1 MYKVAILADVQ
12 PYDDKQGNF
21 SAGSNQF
28 IQQLFDDGVIDY
40 PQEEI
45 CVGYLSNTDLKP
57 AEFRDVVSGINF
69 GDCTHVITLGTKAT
83 EAFGIKGKLG
93 EVIDKEFKYKNL
105 TILPCYSPSSLKYN
119 PGYAQQIATR
129 IHQGIQLAFEGV
141 STKIE
146 RKSTPYEIINSYDRL
161 LEVIEMAKQTGLFSF
176 DFETTGIEWWLN
188 KPTMIGFSIQPGFSY
203 IVPLFHFE
211 AVLWGDAPD
220 YVGDLRKMA
229 LAYQV
234 QAIFNRLRINIFEN
248 PDVVKIAHNTQ
259 FELGYLVKHGI
270 EKHIGEWHDTML
282 MAHELD
288 ETRAKGLKPLTDIY
302 FPEFAGYQFEL
313 PKYKT
318 WAEIDL
324 ETLAKYC
331 AIDTDVTLRLYMK
344 FTEELLNDDL
354 DGRLYRHYRSY
365 VIPALFATFWASYQG
380 AFVDM
385 FVVEQN
391 IKQAE
396 ENIKQLSQEFYNHPD
411 VAGFV
416 AKKKKKAIEDAV
428 TELREKIKNQ
438 MAKEKPSQHWISKW
452 NEQILL
458 ILNGQKEI
466 ESEFS
471 LNAPKQVQQW
481 LFDYLGLPER
491 VDSYG
496 QSERTGKQDYV
507 VELANIYEK
516 PVLKLYCTL
525 KITMK
530 VHSTYLSNFKE
541 LADQNGY
548 IHTNFHVAGTTTG
561 RLSSGNPNL
570 QNIISRSPVKDSEQL
585 NWAIKA
591 PKKCFVTPVSDRF
604 GEWVFLQADYSQ
616 AELRMIANF
625 SGDEK
630 MQQAYLSGLDLHT
643 ITGSSIAGMS
653 LDEFL
658 KLKSENPDKFKD
670 IRQDGKTAN
679 FGIVYDISDEGYQ
692 EYYRGA
698 TNGKLLPIETAREHK
713 RAIFGTYTKLPFW
726 HSEYELKAQTFKY
739 VRGLYGRKR
748 RLPLIDSF
756 VSSERSAAKR
766 AAINSPIQNSAGE
779 WTVYGMAVLTKL
791 IPRHLGR
798 FSNTIHD
805 AVYPYIRK
813 EWISTLLPIYNEI
826 MVDPMAELYIDMD
839 KDRLVVPM
847 KVDWSYTEKSWA
859 DMVESSVE
867 EIISKFSK

>member
-1 MYKVAILADVQ
+1 MYKVAILADVR
-12 PYDDKQGNF
+12 PFDDKQGNF
-21 SAGSNQF
+21 SDGSNQF

-40 PQEEI
+40 PQEKI
-45 CVGYLSNTDLKP
+45 YMGYISTIDLKP
-57 AEFRDVVSGINF
+57 AEFREVVSGINF

-105 TILPCYSPSSLKYN
+105 TVLPCYSPSSLKYN

-141 STKIE
+141 STKVE

-176 DFETTGIEWWLN
+176 DFETEGIEWWLN

-203 IVPLFHFE
+203 IVPLYHFE
-211 AVLWGDAPD
+211 VEVWGKAMS
-220 YVGDLRKMA
+220 YNEYLIHS
-229 LAYQV
+229 QV
-234 QAIFNRLRINIFEN
+234 RTIFELLRINIFEN
-248 PDVVKIAHNTQ
+248 PDVVKVAHNTQ

-270 EKHIGEWHDTML
+270 DKHIGEWHDTML

-288 ETRAKGLKPLTDIY
+288 ENRAKGLKPLTDIY

-313 PKYKT
+313 PKDKT

-331 AIDTDVTLRLYMK
+331 AIDTDVTLRLYMR

-354 DGRLYRHYRSY
+354 DSRLYRHYRSY

-416 AKKKKKAIEDAV
+416 AKKKQQAIEDAV
-428 TELREKIKNQ
+428 AELREKIKNQ

-452 NEQILL
+452 NEQILS

-471 LNAPKQVQQW
+471 LNAPKQVQEW

-491 VDSYG
+491 VNFYDE
-496 QSERTGKQDYV
+496 SERTGRQDYV
-507 VELANIYEK
+507 LELANTYDK
-516 PVLKLYCTL
+516 PVLKIYCEL
-525 KITMK
+525 KVTMK
-530 VHSTYLSNFKE
+530 ILSTYLSSFKE
-541 LADQNGY
+541 LADGSGY
-548 IHTNFHVAGTTTG
+548 IHTNFHVAGTDSG
-561 RLSSGNPNL
+561 RLSSSKPNL
-570 QNIISRSPVKDSEQL
+570 QNQPSRNPLKESNYLS
-585 NWAIKA
+585 WGIKA
-591 PKKCFVTPVSDRF
+591 PKSCFVTPPSDQQ
-604 GEWVFLQADYSQ
+604 GEWAFLQADFSQ

-625 SGDEK
+625 SGDEN
-630 MQQAYLSGLDLHT
+630 MQKAYLDGIDLHT
-643 ITGSSIAGMS
+643 ITGAAIAGVS
-653 LDEFL
+653 LEEFL
-658 KLKSENPDKFKD
+658 TWKETNPDKFKEN
-670 IRQDGKTAN
+670 RQKGKTAN
-679 FGIVYDISDEGYQ
+679 FGIVYDISDTGYQ
-692 EYYRGA
+692 EYFRNA
-698 TNGKLLPIETAREHK
+698 TGGQILTLAEAQAHK
-713 RAIFGTYTKLPFW
+713 AAIFGTYSRLPFW

-739 VRGLYGRKR
+739 VRNLYGRKR

-766 AAINSPIQNSAGE
+766 VAVNMPIQGSAGE

-826 MVDPMAELYIDMD
+826 MVDPRAELYIDMD